1 MKRVLVIGPHDK
13 HMKNLLKCSNIE
25 KYYIQ
30 KTIKI
35 KNLKYYR
42 KNKLL
47 NFFNSYFFYV
57 CKY

>member
-1 MKRVLVIGPHDK
+1 MKRVLVIGSHDK

-47 NFFNSYFFYV
+47 NFFNSCFF
-57 CKY
+57 